1 MCYSG
6 SILFQYETHDCDFVT
21 CDFVT
26 FWCFLKNKGR
36 KPYYYIINLLYN
48 NMKIFIYNYVFYSFF
63 CLTYKNIA
71 KRPASQ
77 RPNVPFSDF
86 AVEIFGRARF
96 YVYLCIT

>member
-1 MCYSG
+1 
-6 SILFQYETHDCDFVT
+6 
-21 CDFVT
+21 
-26 FWCFLKNKGR
+26 
-36 KPYYYIINLLYN
+36 
-48 NMKIFIYNYVFYSFF
+48 MKIFIYNYVFYSFF